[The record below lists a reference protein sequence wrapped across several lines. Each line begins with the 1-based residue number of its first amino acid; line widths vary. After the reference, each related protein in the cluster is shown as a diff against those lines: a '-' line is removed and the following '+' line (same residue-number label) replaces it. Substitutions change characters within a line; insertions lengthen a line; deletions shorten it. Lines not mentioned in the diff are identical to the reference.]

1 MKNNFYTITTLNEYL
16 NTTLEKSIGQVVF
29 SGEIH
34 QLTRPQSGHIYFEL
48 KDPESKISAVIW
60 RGVADSL
67 SFKPDAGMEVLCTG
81 RPNVYHRSGRL
92 QMIVFKI
99 EPAGEGAL
107 QKKFQ
112 ALKTALDKEGLFR
125 EDRKRRLPFFPS
137 AIGLVT
143 SGSGA
148 AIHDMLVKLN
158 ERMPVVKKFLLD
170 VRVQGVGAAQE
181 IAAAIEYFNI
191 LNNVDV
197 IVVGRGGGSL
207 EDLWAFNEEVVV
219 RAIFASQIPV
229 VSAVGHEVDIALS
242 DLVADVRAPTP
253 TAAAEL
259 LVPSQEDLRKQL
271 TELYRRLSD
280 TDRWLQPL
288 HQALD
293 EAVLSL
299 SFGFQRLVQRSALQ
313 LEAIQSRVKSI
324 EPYNRLELLSRQLLE
339 NDRRLSRSALLAL
352 SKKRAALESLEERLD
367 LKRVAGEQDRYRQ
380 VLSSF
385 ETRLNLSMRGVIS
398 NSKQRI
404 AAHARLLDSVNPRR
418 VLERGFAIVR
428 NRDSLVRSVDQV
440 VVNDTVSVTL
450 GTGSFEAAVTTRTEK
465 E

>member
-1 MKNNFYTITTLNEYL
+1 MEKKYYTITTLNEYL

-60 RGVADSL
+60 RGVAASL
-67 SFKPDAGMEVLCTG
+67 PFKPDAGMEVLCTG

-107 QKKFQ
+107 QKKFI
-112 ALKTALDKEGLFR
+112 ALKAALEKEGLFR
-125 EDRKRRLPFFPS
+125 EDRKRRLPFFPR

-158 ERMPVVKKFLLD
+158 ERMPVVKKYLLD
-170 VRVQGVGAAQE
+170 VRVQGEGAAQE

-191 LNNVDV
+191 LNTVDV

-259 LVPSQEDLRKQL
+259 LVPSREDLQKRL
-271 TELYRRLSD
+271 VELYRRLSD

-299 SFGFQRLVQRSALQ
+299 SFGFQRMIQTSALQ
-313 LEAIQSRVKSI
+313 LESIQSRVKSI
-324 EPYNRLELLSRQLLE
+324 EPNNRLQLLSRQILE
-339 NDRRLSRSALLAL
+339 NDRRLARAALLTL
-352 SKKRAALESLEERLD
+352 SNKRAALESLEERLE
-367 LKRVAGEQDRYRQ
+367 LKRVANQLERYREA
-380 VLSSF
+380 LSIV
-385 ETRLNLSMRGVIS
+385 ETRLTLSMRGVIG

-418 VLERGFAIVR
+418 VLERGFAIVH
-428 NRDSLVRSVDQV
+428 NRDSLVRSVDQIA
-440 VVNDTVSVTL
+440 VNDTVSVTL
-450 GTGSFEAAVTTRTEK
+450 GTGGFEASVTTRTDK